1 MFASCALSRLRFA
14 GGTPPDERRMSRELF
29 LPLSGE
35 TERQEGGGGGFLLD
49 RQSWH
54 LRGIPRHRFVVEH
67 LPITDGLFSER
78 YVNLM

>member
-35 TERQEGGGGGFLLD
+35 TERQEGGGGGSYWTASRGTFGGYRGTALL
-49 RQSWH
+49 
-54 LRGIPRHRFVVEH
+54 
-67 LPITDGLFSER
+67 
-78 YVNLM
+78 